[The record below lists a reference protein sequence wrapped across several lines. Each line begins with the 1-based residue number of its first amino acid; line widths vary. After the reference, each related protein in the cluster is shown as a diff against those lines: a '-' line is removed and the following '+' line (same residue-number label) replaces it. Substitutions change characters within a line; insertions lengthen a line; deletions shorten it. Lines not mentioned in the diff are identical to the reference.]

1 MQDIL
6 NYRRLMGKTIK
17 KAIKQIKSITTV
29 VNKLNRSGDEAVSE
43 YEANKLDKAID
54 MLNRVANDISID
66 DKRETRYR

>member
-1 MQDIL
+1 
-6 NYRRLMGKTIK
+6 MGKTIK